1 MMDNGS
7 FQCYSL
13 IYTIDLIG
21 IRMSNTIDNI
31 NLHKIVIM
39 MNSGSFQCYSLIYT
53 VDLTGFPM
61 SKTLNLLI
69 FSTKI
74 ELQWNAI
81 ESRCRYA
88 NGGGSAGSKVTCYTD
103 TTAKKK
109 KLGSATTT
117 MSGCRTQFTNKQTS
131 HVILAIWYYHMIIT
145 WRFHALS
152 FSFIKKILDS
162 YFFLSWK

>member
-74 ELQWNAI
+74 ELQ
-81 ESRCRYA
+81 
-88 NGGGSAGSKVTCYTD
+88 
-103 TTAKKK
+103 
-109 KLGSATTT
+109 
-117 MSGCRTQFTNKQTS
+117 
-131 HVILAIWYYHMIIT
+131 
-145 WRFHALS
+145 
-152 FSFIKKILDS
+152 
-162 YFFLSWK
+162 